1 MFSPVASGI
10 FTFRNIDKT
19 ANGDIGRGAVAYGQA
34 AGVLQEAAKGTGAV
48 GSAARSTMSV
58 FSKMAKQ
65 HKAFEYAGK
74 VTKFAVDNVNPL
86 ICVAGAYKTLK
97 SDDKVKTGITEFCAL
112 GTMFAGESLIKNNYD
127 LVVNSKICKNV
138 LKKASD
144 TKLLKPVFEYLAKHN
159 LSGKVGSIIKG
170 LAFVA
175 GSIGS
180 YTLGQKLGE
189 NVSNSVKANLGIKN
203 KPVPQKINQ
212 RA

>member
-34 AGVLQEAAKGTGAV
+34 AGVLQEAAKSTGVV
-48 GSAARSTMSV
+48 GNAARSTVSV

-74 VTKFAVDNVNPL
+74 ITKFAVDHVNPL

-97 SDDKVKTGITEFCAL
+97 SDDKIKTGITEACAL
-112 GTMFAGESLIKNNYD
+112 GTMFAGEALVKQNYD
-127 LVVNSKICKNV
+127 LIVKSNTCQNI

-144 TKLLKPVFEYLAKHN
+144 TKLLKPVFDYLKKNN
-159 LSGKVGSIIKG
+159 LSGKAGSIIKG
-170 LAFVA
+170 ITFVLA
-175 GSIGS
+175 SIGC
-180 YTLGQKLGE
+180 YTIGQKMGE
-189 NVSNSVKANLGIKN
+189 NLSDNVKANFGIKN

>member
-34 AGVLQEAAKGTGAV
+34 AGVLQEAAKSTGVV
-48 GSAARSTMSV
+48 GNAARSTMSV

-86 ICVAGAYKTLK
+86 ICVAGVFKTLK
-97 SDDKVKTGITEFCAL
+97 SDDKVKTGITEACAL

-127 LVVNSKICKNV
+127 LIVNSKTCKNV

-159 LSGKVGSIIKG
+159 LSGKVGNIIKG

-175 GSIGS
+175 GSIGCYS
-180 YTLGQKLGE
+180 IGQKLGE
-189 NVSNSVKANLGIKN
+189 DLSVCVKANLGIKN